1 MKTAMKSLIRS
12 FPKQASL
19 INLLLLASLILLV
32 IGITA
37 PLLTIIKFSFIENTV
52 SLLSTVEQFYAE
64 KEWFLFII
72 IATFSL
78 CVPVIKI
85 ASLLLILNVDYS
97 RGSLLDKSLQVIE
110 TVGKWSMLDVFVVA
124 LLLVSV
130 KLGALAKVEV
140 HYGLYAFATSVLLTM
155 TLSFWIHHL
164 SKQRIKLLT
173 TTRNTTTPHLQTL
186 D

>member
-1 MKTAMKSLIRS
+1 MKSLIQY
-12 FPKQASL
+12 FPKQAII
-19 INLLLLASLILLV
+19 INLLLLLALATLI

-37 PLLTIIKFSFIENTV
+37 PLLTLIKFSFLENTV
-52 SLLSTVEQFYAE
+52 SLLSTVQQFYVE

-72 IATFSL
+72 IALFSL

-85 ASLLLILNVDYS
+85 TSLLLILNVSYS
-97 RGSLLDKSLQVIE
+97 HGSFLDKTLQVIE
-110 TVGKWSMLDVFVVA
+110 TIGKWSMLDVFVVA

-155 TLSFWIHHL
+155 GLSYWIHRL
-164 SKQRIKLLT
+164 SKQRVKRLSYNNKEIAL
-173 TTRNTTTPHLQTL
+173 
-186 D
+186 